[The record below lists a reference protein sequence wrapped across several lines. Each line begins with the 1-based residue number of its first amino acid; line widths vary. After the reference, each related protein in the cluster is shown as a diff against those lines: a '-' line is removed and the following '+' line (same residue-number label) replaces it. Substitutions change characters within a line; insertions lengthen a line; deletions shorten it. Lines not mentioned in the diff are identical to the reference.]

1 MLTANKMKQFKKDR
15 LFQNDYERVGQ
26 LSELLKR
33 VRVNDNQVFQKTQ
46 EQASPISPRPQIA

>member
-46 EQASPISPRPQIA
+46 EQASPISPRP